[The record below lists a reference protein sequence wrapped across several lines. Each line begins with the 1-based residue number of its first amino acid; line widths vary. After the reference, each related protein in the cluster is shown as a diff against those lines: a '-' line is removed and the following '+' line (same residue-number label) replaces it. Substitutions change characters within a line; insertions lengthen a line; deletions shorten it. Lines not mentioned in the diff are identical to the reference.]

1 MEKTKDYVIVVVI
14 FLLGIVSG
22 IVTADIIGL

>member
-1 MEKTKDYVIVVVI
+1 MDKIKDYLLAVLI
-14 FLLGIVSG
+14 FTLGLLSG

>member
-1 MEKTKDYVIVVVI
+1 MDKIKDYIIAVII
-14 FLLGIVSG
+14 FMLGIMSG